1 MDWKWN
7 VLCTE
12 IYVEHSP
19 EVSPRRVYVDC
30 YRAAEID
37 MKTFK
42 VNIAGVLSLSSLQF
56 TCVFVVDLLFKALQE
71 NDLFAYCSV
80 GTVRPDNVLSVLTE
94 YDSDALHHSNRPIR
108 HLQRKPIEANK
119 LRLIGLQ
126 SNYGE
131 QTLKSYANCRACCRP
146 T

>member
-1 MDWKWN
+1 M
-7 VLCTE
+7 LCTE

-71 NDLFAYCSV
+71 KGSLCILFS
-80 GTVRPDNVLSVLTE
+80 R
-94 YDSDALHHSNRPIR
+94 HSAARQCAKRID
-108 HLQRKPIEANK
+108 
-119 LRLIGLQ
+119 
-126 SNYGE
+126 
-131 QTLKSYANCRACCRP
+131 
-146 T
+146 